1 MIVGG
6 MLGFLI
12 GVGVGL
18 LQENSWPSI
27 LWKSSLIAYV
37 IGLLFRWWGRVWI
50 QNLEQAQR
58 EQIEALEALE
68 NQSDTAAKT
77 NPN

>member
-12 GVGVGL
+12 GIVVGL
-18 LQENSWPSI
+18 IQENSWPSI
-27 LWKSSLIAYV
+27 LWRSSLIAYV

-58 EQIEALEALE
+58 EQLEALE
-68 NQSDTAAKT
+68 NQSNTAAKT

>member
-1 MIVGG
+1 

-27 LWKSSLIAYV
+27 LWKSSVIAYV
-37 IGLLFRWWGRVWI
+37 IGWLFRWWGSVWI
-50 QNLEQAQR
+50 KNLAQAQR
-58 EQIEALEALE
+58 EQLEALQ
-68 NQSDTAAKT
+68 NQSNTAAKT
-77 NPN
+77 TSN